1 MRYILAM
8 ERKYTRRRLTLRRA
22 PAVMPAVIPQHS
34 PYRGPYQIHEGFDF
48 DLRELN
54 TDDVEFI
61 DQSHYENEFHRQ
73 ISNTIALHGVKV

>member
-1 MRYILAM
+1 M
-8 ERKYTRRRLTLRRA
+8 RRA
-22 PAVMPAVIPQHS
+22 SAVMPAVIPQHS
-34 PYRGPYQIHEGFDF
+34 PYRGPYQGFDF

-54 TDDVEFI
+54 TDDVQFI